1 MILVI
6 FVGEM
11 PVEETRAIT
20 TGILHELVTLNH
32 RTALQRLTTFVTF
45 PNISDILA
53 VACAT
58 ILHKRCIE
66 VGTGVSQGPR
76 VGGVS
81 QPHGKSERRP
91 VRVCWSIEGASDRKG
106 SLPQHQHQ
114 TLTNVPWLPSP
125 SPGQRASACW
135 AGVRRVPRG
144 GWAKHRTFPVPARLA
159 PVPWDAI
166 LHIRGRAAGGDALR
180 VLNALLAGYWGT

>member
-6 FVGEM
+6 LVGEM

-45 PNISDILA
+45 PNNSDILA
-53 VACAT
+53 VPCAT
-58 ILHKRCIE
+58 IWHILTIKGGQGVSPGPLIDGVCPKDKRC
-66 VGTGVSQGPR
+66 T
-76 VGGVS
+76 
-81 QPHGKSERRP
+81 KSCEQI
-91 VRVCWSIEGASDRKG
+91 CSLFLGASDRKG

-114 TLTNVPWLPSP
+114 TVSSVPRLPSP
-125 SPGQRASACW
+125 IPGRRASACR

-144 GWAKHRTFPVPARLA
+144 GWAKHQTFPVPARLA
-159 PVPWDAI
+159 PVPWDVI